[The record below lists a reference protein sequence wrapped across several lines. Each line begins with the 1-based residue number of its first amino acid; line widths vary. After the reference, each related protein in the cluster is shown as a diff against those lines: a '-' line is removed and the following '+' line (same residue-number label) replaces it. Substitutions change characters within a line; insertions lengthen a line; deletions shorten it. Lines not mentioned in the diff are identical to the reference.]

1 AIIKP
6 GAAHLPGRKKAKIL
20 VPRTRWYASCQEQ
33 TRTRSLLQLSCLPGR
48 FDSEI
53 KTTVCCWRIFFS
65 VKHRRMCLFAYS
77 GWRLMISAA
86 SKTCTSD
93 GSAGLPER
101 RTACRLTLAI
111 SYDSCSTDRMNPLA
125 IATPVILVTTTPAW
139 MHLALKSG

>member
-1 AIIKP
+1 MRKASMSWSISCYDRDVRATANAAASEIAIIKP

-33 TRTRSLLQLSCLPGR
+33 TRTRSLLQLSCLPGL

-77 GWRLMISAA
+77 GWRLKI
-86 SKTCTSD
+86 
-93 GSAGLPER
+93 GR
-101 RTACRLTLAI
+101 
-111 SYDSCSTDRMNPLA
+111 
-125 IATPVILVTTTPAW
+125 VHV
-139 MHLALKSG
+139 